1 MWRIALMHAWRER
14 SITPT
19 MYVWRLRERSTTLLL
34 AISLLSGCEHATV
47 SSGDTTAAATSASST
62 SPIQSDVSHYTVAG
76 DSLRLV
82 QHDENLPAGFPLQ
95 VTPLTVRNPY
105 EGDKRATATG
115 GQLFVGYNC
124 IDCHGADG
132 SGAMG
137 PSFQDGRWHFGGS
150 PGEVFES
157 IYQGRPDGMPAW
169 GGRISDDQI
178 WMLTAYVR
186 SLSSKDV
193 STENFTGKTVER
205 TGH

>member
-1 MWRIALMHAWRER
+1 MTY
-14 SITPT
+14 SIRP
-19 MYVWRLRERSTTLLL
+19 LLL
-34 AISLLSGCEHATV
+34 VAALVACKV
-47 SSGDTTAAATSASST
+47 SSSRDTGDGNENSSSSSYRPDSASSA
-62 SPIQSDVSHYTVAG
+62 SRLLVAG
-76 DSLRLV
+76 DSLRFV
-82 QHDENLPAGFPLQ
+82 EHPDNLPAGFPASVKL
-95 VTPLTVRNPY
+95 VSIRNPY
-105 EGDKRATATG
+105 EGDKKATATG
-115 GQLFVGYNC
+115 GKLFVAYNC
-124 IDCHGADG
+124 LDCHGAEG

-169 GGRISDDQI
+169 GGRISNDQI

-186 SLSSKDV
+186 SLSSKDL

>member
-1 MWRIALMHAWRER
+1 MRTCYELRAVMRMMFAVLALV
-14 SITPT
+14 PG
-19 MYVWRLRERSTTLLL
+19 
-34 AISLLSGCEHATV
+34 GCRTQKATQQ
-47 SSGDTTAAATSASST
+47 DTAASST
-62 SPIQSDVSHYTVAG
+62 ASTDALLVAG

-82 QHDENLPAGFPLQ
+82 EHPEILPVGFPLG
-95 VTPLTVRNPY
+95 VKPIAVKNPY
-105 EGDKRATATG
+105 EGDTKAAATG
-115 GQLFVGYNC
+115 GKLFIAYNC
-124 IDCHGADG
+124 LDCHGAEG

-150 PGEVFES
+150 SAEVFES

-169 GGRISDDQI
+169 GGRISNDQI

-186 SLSSKDV
+186 SLASKDL

>member
-1 MWRIALMHAWRER
+1 MRNQTRARCVLMLCGV
-14 SITPT
+14 
-19 MYVWRLRERSTTLLL
+19 VWAVAGCQRG
-34 AISLLSGCEHATV
+34 SGEK
-47 SSGDTTAAATSASST
+47 SDTSAAAATSTSEQGST
-62 SPIQSDVSHYTVAG
+62 SHLLVAG
-76 DSLRLV
+76 DSLRFIE
-82 QHDENLPAGFPLQ
+82 HPDILPAGFPLL
-95 VTPLTVRNPY
+95 VEPLLVKNPY
-105 EGDKRATATG
+105 EGDKRAITVG

-124 IDCHGADG
+124 LDCHGAEG

-169 GGRISDDQI
+169 GGRISNDQI

-186 SLSSKDV
+186 SLSSKDL
-193 STENFTGKTVER
+193 STENFSGATVER

>member
-1 MWRIALMHAWRER
+1 MRNER
-14 SITPT
+14 RTECLVLVAVA
-19 MYVWRLRERSTTLLL
+19 Y
-34 AISLLSGCEHATV
+34 AIVGCQRGTV
-47 SSGDTTAAATSASST
+47 EGRDTSRTAATSVSST
-62 SPIQSDVSHYTVAG
+62 SHTEDSTSHLLVAG
-76 DSLRLV
+76 DSLRFIE
-82 QHDENLPAGFPLQ
+82 HPENLPAGFPSLVQ
-95 VTPLTVRNPY
+95 PLLVKNPY
-105 EGDKRATATG
+105 EGDKSAISMG

-124 IDCHGADG
+124 LDCHGAEG

-169 GGRISDDQI
+169 GGRISNEQI

-186 SLSSKDV
+186 SLASKDL

>member
-1 MWRIALMHAWRER
+1 MQ
-14 SITPT
+14 
-19 MYVWRLRERSTTLLL
+19 LLIL
-34 AISLLSGCEHATV
+34 PAATV
-47 SSGDTTAAATSASST
+47 GCTMSASRDTATAGETTSAST
-62 SPIQSDVSHYTVAG
+62 SASPRGDSSATNLFVAG
-76 DSLRLV
+76 DSLRFIE
-82 QHDENLPAGFPLQ
+82 HADNLPAGFPLS
-95 VTPLTVRNPY
+95 VKPVAIRNPY
-105 EGDKRATATG
+105 EGDRNAVTTG
-115 GQLFVGYNC
+115 GKLFIAYNC
-124 IDCHGADG
+124 LDCHGAEG

-169 GGRISDDQI
+169 GGRITNDQI

-186 SLSSKDV
+186 SLSSKDL

>member
-1 MWRIALMHAWRER
+1 MRNPMLNHAHKRWLVVLCAALVVAACQRAGD
-14 SITPT
+14 SSVT
-19 MYVWRLRERSTTLLL
+19 
-34 AISLLSGCEHATV
+34 SG
-47 SSGDTTAAATSASST
+47 TAASST
-62 SPIQSDVSHYTVAG
+62 SAGQNDTSHLLVAG
-76 DSLRLV
+76 DSLRFIE
-82 QHDENLPAGFPLQ
+82 HAENLPAGFPSQTKALL
-95 VTPLTVRNPY
+95 VTNPY
-105 EGDKRATATG
+105 EGDKRAITVG
-115 GQLFVGYNC
+115 GQLFIGYNC
-124 IDCHGADG
+124 LDCHGAEG

-169 GGRISDDQI
+169 GGRISNDQI

-186 SLSSKDV
+186 SLSSKDL

>member
-1 MWRIALMHAWRER
+1 VAVICVGCRDNSASR
-14 SITPT
+14 TDT
-19 MYVWRLRERSTTLLL
+19 
-34 AISLLSGCEHATV
+34 SG
-47 SSGDTTAAATSASST
+47 SAAVASST
-62 SPIQSDVSHYTVAG
+62 AQQSTSQLLVAG
-76 DSLRLV
+76 DSLRLLE
-82 QHDENLPAGFPLQ
+82 HPDNLPAGFPLS
-95 VTPLTVRNPY
+95 VKPVAVKNPY
-105 EGDKRATATG
+105 EGDKNAIATG
-115 GQLFVGYNC
+115 GKLFVAYNC
-124 IDCHGADG
+124 LDCHGADG

-157 IYQGRPDGMPAW
+157 IYQGRPDGMPSW

-186 SLSSKDV
+186 SLSSKDL